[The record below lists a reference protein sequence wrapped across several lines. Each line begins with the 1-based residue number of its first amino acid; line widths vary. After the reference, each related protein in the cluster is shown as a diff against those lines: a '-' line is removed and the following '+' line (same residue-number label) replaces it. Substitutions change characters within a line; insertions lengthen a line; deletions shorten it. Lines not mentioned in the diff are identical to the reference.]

1 MNKSQ
6 QLMTKVTSLRAK
18 LFNEDSKWIY
28 EELVSFFGNESL
40 VPKNREEFSKWLRR
54 GEWQTR
60 KCDELAK
67 ENEKLKK
74 QLESKEDIEM
84 ETAAGTLGVY
94 IWPNNE
100 VPCVGVTFIPKN
112 TGWKIKK
119 AAIDEKIE
127 RDGLGSPKAVQ
138 TEKSPEGNRMIATP
152 KMEKPPKNCHE
163 CPLSYRNEEECPLS
177 YRDEENGDYWCPWH
191 HYCTVDALGEE
202 SERMDGCPPQMI
214 TAR

>member
-1 MNKSQ
+1 
-6 QLMTKVTSLRAK
+6 MTKVTSLRAK

-84 ETAAGTLGVY
+84 ETAAGTLGDVL
-94 IWPNNE
+94 
-100 VPCVGVTFIPKN
+100 G
-112 TGWKIKK
+112 KIR
-119 AAIDEKIE
+119 AEIE
-127 RDGLGSPKAVQ
+127 RERSFQRAMDEYDIAIGLRKALEILDKYK
-138 TEKSPEGNRMIATP
+138 TESKDIEAQKKGVS
-152 KMEKPPKNCHE
+152 EK
-163 CPLSYRNEEECPLS
+163 R
-177 YRDEENGDYWCPWH
+177 W
-191 HYCTVDALGEE
+191 
-202 SERMDGCPPQMI
+202 I
-214 TAR
+214 